1 MNFWQEHITHV
12 TVQTLAEAQPR
23 VRCSVS
29 QVVEVK
35 QVAGTQMH
43 RHHEVVS
50 CAYMYDAYRLTCTHT
65 VLFFNKFVSFLLQLR
80 QLKVI

>member
-12 TVQTLAEAQPR
+12 TVQTLTEAQPR

-29 QVVEVK
+29 QVLEAK
-35 QVAGTQMH
+35 QVAGTQIH
-43 RHHEVVS
+43 RHHEEAS

-65 VLFFNKFVSFLLQLR
+65 VLFFNKFGSFLSFLR